1 MITDF
6 SEYLDYFSSMKNA
19 ALRIVRLK
27 AALTDE

>member
-1 MITDF
+1 MITRF
-6 SEYLDYFSSMKNA
+6 SECLDYVFSIKNA